1 MNNYLPSPM
10 NNYPPLINNYTQP
23 PLIQSPIH
31 HFNTVADSI
40 LSPMNPYAPP
50 IINNPYQPPINP
62 YPNVPY
68 NSSVHDDK
76 DMILQLKDTLLQQQ
90 ELQTTKLINQQLSVY
105 INLIC

>member
-1 MNNYLPSPM
+1 
-10 NNYPPLINNYTQP
+10 
-23 PLIQSPIH
+23 
-31 HFNTVADSI
+31 
-40 LSPMNPYAPP
+40 MNPYAPP